1 MEIEDIR
8 MCAKAFKNH
17 RKWTVALKRW
27 GSRSMEYR
35 ENYTV
40 QETTVFTPKTMGLLY
55 VVTQDPPES
64 EGMWISFTRTFP
76 VAELWSVRTFCARPF
91 YRPLTDRSVLGFQFD
106 GSMVHLTIFIS
117 TPSDPFVAEHPPGAQ
132 QDLLGQWS
140 RESPERCQCDQTL
153 S

>member
-1 MEIEDIR
+1 MDSGAEKVGVQVNGVQR
-8 MCAKAFKNH
+8 KLYSTGNH
-17 RKWTVALKRW
+17 
-27 GSRSMEYR
+27 G
-35 ENYTV
+35 
-40 QETTVFTPKTMGLLY
+40 FHPKTMGLLY